1 MTKDLELN
9 TNYSPHDSEE
19 ISRLME
25 SFKYDESRAKDIL
38 NKYNKFFPKKVLYPG
53 SFDPITKGH
62 MNIVNQASK
71 LFDEVVIAV
80 MQNPLKKNSFFTL
93 EERVEIIKELYQK
106 VNNVKVILGSGAAV
120 DVALFNE
127 CKAIIRGLR
136 SLSDYD
142 YEVQLQQ
149 MNMEISNN
157 KINTICLFADK
168 DYQFVSS
175 SMVKEIFNLDK
186 DVSKYVDPIVM
197 EKMLVKKRGL
207 YK

>member
-1 MTKDLELN
+1 MT
-9 TNYSPHDSEE
+9 
-19 ISRLME
+19 
-25 SFKYDESRAKDIL
+25 
-38 NKYNKFFPKKVLYPG
+38 KVLYPG

-62 MNIVNQASK
+62 MNIVNQASE
-71 LFDEVVIAV
+71 LFDEVVIGV

-120 DVALFNE
+120 DVALINE